1 MGYIALGLASS
12 SVGGGLEN
20 LGTGI
25 GDPTGSFRTGT
36 EIFRD
41 PFLKQFEP
49 QAIEFDFDAREFASR
64 AGEGLL
70 GFMDLG
76 EAPGFFSGT
85 DQLSPSEAD
94 EKRQREQ
101 LAVIERAKQNVLGFQ
116 EKADVSAGR
125 QRDLAGRIPFFDQ
138 GQLGAFNRD
147 LLSLGAGGIPD
158 IVETAFDPFAQSG
171 RQAISEEL
179 AGKGLLTAGG
189 ASSTRG
195 AEARGEFEARLAAA
209 KAQQAGTLFTQFLGA
224 PRLQGELTSRGRDI
238 EQAALAANT
247 LTLPQSLGLFGAE
260 ADIVGRQFS
269 LQKED
274 VERDLRAML
283 GTAPILPGITKAQR
297 GFFTAPTTR
306 TTAFKKFD
314 MPTMGERFL
323 GGFLKGLGGGMDV
336 MGGGMTSKGMGALK

>member
-116 EKADVSAGR
+116 KQADLSAGR

-147 LLSLGAGGIPD
+147 LLNLGEGGIPEL
-158 IVETAFDPFAQSG
+158 VNTQFAPFEEDAI
-171 RQAISEEL
+171 QAL
-179 AGKGLLTAGG
+179 KDQFTQRGLFSSAGG
-189 ASSTRG
+189 RAV
-195 AEARGEFEARLAAA
+195 EADREFNRFQARLAGE
-209 KAQQAGTLFTQFLGA
+209 KAGKAGDLFTQFLGA

-260 ADIVGRQFS
+260 TDIVGRQFS

-306 TTAFKKFD
+306 TTGFKKFD

-336 MGGGMTSKGMGALK
+336 MGGGMTSKGMSVLA